1 MNIEELIGEAQQ
13 AIVKC
18 DEGRALDLV
27 QQAIEAEL
35 DLLRLLN
42 EGFSSGIREV
52 GNLFGRGEVFLPEL
66 ILSAEVM
73 KKVTEVLEA
82 AILGDSVRQEKAK
95 IIIAT
100 VEGDVH
106 DIGKGIV
113 VSLLKTQGFDVID
126 MGRDVPVEKIIEKAL
141 EIEASIIGTS
151 ALLTTTLV
159 EQEKL
164 EKELRKRGIRERFK
178 TIVGGAPCTERWAE
192 KIGADA
198 YGEDASEAVTKCL
211 QLIEN
216 MGRGDS

>member
-1 MNIEELIGEAQQ
+1 MSIEDAIKEAQEAIIKCDENKALATAQQ
-13 AIVKC
+13 AI
-18 DEGRALDLV
+18 DAGLDLV
-27 QQAIEAEL
+27 K
-35 DLLRLLN
+35 LLN
-42 EGFSSGIREV
+42 DGFSAGIRKV
-52 GNLFGRGEVFLPEL
+52 GDMFGRGEVFLPEL

-73 KKVTEVLEA
+73 KNVTEVLES
-82 AILGDSVRQEKAK
+82 AIVGDSAQEEKAV
-95 IIIAT
+95 ILIAT

-113 VSLLKTQGFDVID
+113 ISLLKTQGFDVID

-141 EIEASIIGTS
+141 EVNASIIGTS

-159 EQEKL
+159 EQQKL
-164 EKELRKRGIRERFK
+164 EDELRARGLKERFK

-211 QLIEN
+211 ELVQK
-216 MGRGDS
+216 

>member
-1 MNIEELIGEAQQ
+1 LSIEDNIKEAQE
-13 AIVKC
+13 AIIKC
-18 DEGRALDLV
+18 DENKAISVAQQSIDAGLDLV
-27 QQAIEAEL
+27 K
-35 DLLRLLN
+35 LLN
-42 EGFSSGIREV
+42 DGFSAGIRKV
-52 GNLFGRGEVFLPEL
+52 GDMFGRGEVFLPEL

-82 AILGDSVRQEKAK
+82 AIVGDSAQEEKAV
-95 IIIAT
+95 ILIAT

-113 VSLLKTQGFDVID
+113 VSLLKTQGFEVID
-126 MGRDVPVEKIIEKAL
+126 MGRDVPVDKIIEKA
-141 EIEASIIGTS
+141 IEVNASIIGTS

-164 EKELRKRGIRERFK
+164 EDELRARGLKDRFK

-198 YGEDASEAVTKCL
+198 YGEDASDAVTICL
-211 QLIEN
+211 ELLKK
-216 MGRGDS
+216 

>member
-1 MNIEELIGEAQQ
+1 MSIEDAIKEAQEAIIKCDENKALAMAQQ
-13 AIVKC
+13 AI
-18 DEGRALDLV
+18 DAGIDLV
-27 QQAIEAEL
+27 K
-35 DLLRLLN
+35 LLN
-42 EGFSSGIREV
+42 DGFSAGIRKV
-52 GNLFGRGEVFLPEL
+52 GDMFGRGEVFLPEL

-73 KKVTEVLEA
+73 KNVTEVLES
-82 AILGDSVRQEKAK
+82 AIVGDSAQEEKAV
-95 IIIAT
+95 ILIAT

-113 VSLLKTQGFDVID
+113 ISLLKTQGFDVID

-141 EIEASIIGTS
+141 EVNASIIGTS

-159 EQEKL
+159 EQQKL
-164 EKELRKRGIRERFK
+164 EDELRARGLKERFK

-211 QLIEN
+211 ELVQK
-216 MGRGDS
+216 